1 MPAGWAVRDLASML
15 KLPIHPR
22 PRVTTAIERVARSL
36 HSDRGSAAVPFIFSL
51 PIFLFIIAILV
62 QYALIVNAKLLIS
75 HAASRAARAAAT
87 SLPEGHSENVSAA
100 AYMSLAPLS
109 PLATTAVH
117 PQADLVYRAME
128 SSGIAVADS
137 FPARYTYAMEAARV
151 DRSPQDDFTTS
162 PGQPLKVTVSYRFC
176 LTVPAAMRLVGLAD
190 TVAGVQGRFL
200 NISSTSRVQTSHS
213 RQTATDDGG
222 WPQ

>member
-1 MPAGWAVRDLASML
+1 M
-15 KLPIHPR
+15 
-22 PRVTTAIERVARSL
+22 ERLSRSL

-51 PIFLFIIAILV
+51 PIFLLILAILV

-75 HAASRAARAAAT
+75 HAANTAARAAVT
-87 SLPEGHSENVSAA
+87 SLAEGHPENVSSA
-100 AYMSLAPLS
+100 AYLSLAPVS

-128 SSGIAVADS
+128 NSGIAVAES

-151 DRSPQDDFTTS
+151 DWSPHQDDFTTS
-162 PGQPLKVTVSYRFC
+162 TGQPLEVTVSYRFH
-176 LTVPAAMRLVGLAD
+176 LTVPAAMRLIGLAD
-190 TVAGVQGRFL
+190 TVAGVHGRFL
-200 NISSTSRVQTSHS
+200 NISSTSRVQTSHG
-213 RQTATDDGG
+213 RQVAADDEG